1 MSILQNLRIIAKIAT
16 VVATLIL
23 VSLVV
28 AFMSYTSSSTQMEN
42 ADMTEHTH
50 QVLAKFSAMMGAM
63 IDQETGMRGFLIAGD
78 RKFLE
83 PQIAGASAF
92 KENLQA
98 AQTLT
103 ADNPAQQTRLKELA
117 ALAETWTTKV
127 VNAELELMKDPANL
141 EKARQIEISGVGKA
155 SMDGIRAKIK
165 ELSDVELALLS
176 TRSAASDAAG
186 EMARLSALVGG
197 GAMLLVSGL
206 GLLLLNV
213 SLVRPLRNIN
223 AGMLSL
229 ARGQNHI
236 EIPGRGRKDEI
247 GEMAEAVEVFR
258 QTAIKKIEADQ
269 QALEARSASEA
280 ERARNGEAA
289 RARAAEMEEAT
300 SGLAEGLRNLADGN
314 LSFQLTRPF
323 AQEFEGLRRDFNTAV
338 AQLKDTLSLVANST
352 GSIDTGSREL
362 SQSANDLSKRTEQQ
376 AASLEETAA
385 ALDQITANVS
395 NASKR
400 TDEARGVAIE
410 ANRAAQ
416 QSGQVV
422 ANAVDAM
429 QRIEQSSSQISNIIG
444 VIDEIAFQTNLL
456 ALNAGVEAA
465 RAGEAG
471 KGFAVVAQEVRE
483 LAQRSAQA
491 AKEIKE
497 LIRTSADQV
506 ENGVKLVTATGD
518 ALKVIEGHVVAINS
532 QLDAIATS
540 AKEQSVG
547 LSEVNTAVNQMDQV
561 TQQNAAMVEE
571 ATAAST
577 GLAGEAEKLRQLIAR
592 FQLQG
597 ATAVHAPMVA
607 AATRHAAAPSP
618 ARRLVNKVARAMGG
632 GGQAAESW
640 EEF

>member
-1 MSILQNLRIIAKIAT
+1 MQNLRIIAKIAT
-16 VVATLIL
+16 VIATLII

-28 AFMSYTSSSTQMEN
+28 ALTSYTSSSTQSAN

-50 QVLAKFSAMMGAM
+50 NVLSKFAAMMGAM
-63 IDQETGMRGFLIAGD
+63 VDQETGMRGYLIAGD
-78 RKFLE
+78 KKFLE
-83 PQIAGASAF
+83 PQIAGAAAF

-98 AQTLT
+98 VQALT
-103 ADNPAQQTRLKELA
+103 ADNPAQQARLKELA
-117 ALAETWTTKV
+117 ALAETWTAKV

-141 EKARQIEISGVGKA
+141 EKARQIEISGAGKT

-165 ELSDVELALLS
+165 ELSDVELALLA
-176 TRSAASDAAG
+176 TRAAAADAAAQ
-186 EMARLSALVGG
+186 MAQMSALVGG
-197 GAMLLVSGL
+197 GAMLLFSGL
-206 GLLLLNV
+206 GLFLLNT
-213 SLVRPLRNIN
+213 SLVRPLRTIN
-223 AGMLSL
+223 ASMLSL
-229 ARGQNHI
+229 ANGQNHI

-258 QTAIKKIEADQ
+258 QAALDKIEADK
-269 QALEARSASEA
+269 QALETRSATEA
-280 ERARNGEAA
+280 ERARNTEAT

-300 SGLAEGLRNLADGN
+300 TGLAEGLRNLADGN

-323 AQEFEGLRRDFNTAV
+323 AQDFEGLRSDFNTAV
-338 AQLKDTLSLVANST
+338 VQLKETLTLVASST

-416 QSGQVV
+416 QSGRVV
-422 ANAVDAM
+422 ADAVDAM

-506 ENGVKLVTATGD
+506 DNGVKLVTATGE

-540 AKEQSVG
+540 AREQSVG

-561 TQQNAAMVEE
+561 TQQNAAMVEQ
-571 ATAAST
+571 ATAASS
-577 GLAGEAEKLRQLIAR
+577 GLAGEAEKLRQLISR

-597 ATAVHAPMVA
+597 GAASHAPMVA
-607 AATRHAAAPSP
+607 STARHAAAPSP
-618 ARRLVNKVARAMGG
+618 ARRLVNKLARAVGG
-632 GGQAAESW
+632 GSAQAAESW